1 MLIYLVMISAK
12 NITKTYKM
20 GKVSFT
26 ALNDVSIKIEDGE
39 SIAILGK
46 SGSGKSTL
54 MHTLAALDRPDSGQ
68 IIFDDKNIWEMNGKQ
83 LNKFRNENVGFI
95 FQSFF
100 MFNNESVY
108 DNVAFPLV
116 LLGTPAKIIKER
128 VMEMLE
134 LVEMTDKVKNKGNEL
149 SGGQKQRVCIA
160 RALINKPQVVFAD
173 EPTGNLDTATGS
185 KIEEIL
191 FELNEELNTSLV
203 IVTHDEDLAE
213 KCDRE
218 IELIDGRIADED

>member
-68 IIFDDKNIWEMNGKQ
+68 IIFNDKNIWEMKGKQ

-134 LVEMTDKVKNKGNEL
+134 LVEMADKVKNKGNEL

-218 IELIDGRIADED
+218 IELVDGRIVDED

>member
-1 MLIYLVMISAK
+1 MISAK

-68 IIFDDKNIWEMNGKQ
+68 IIFNDKNIWEMKGKQ

-128 VMEMLE
+128 VMGMLE
-134 LVEMTDKVKNKGNEL
+134 LVEMADKVKNKGNEL
-149 SGGQKQRVCIA
+149 SGGQKQRICIA

-191 FELNEELNTSLV
+191 FQLNEELNTTLV

-218 IELIDGRIADED
+218 IELIDGRIVDED

>member
-1 MLIYLVMISAK
+1 MISAK

-68 IIFDDKNIWEMNGKQ
+68 IIFNDKNIWEMKGKQ

-134 LVEMTDKVKNKGNEL
+134 LVEMADKVKNKGNEL

-191 FELNEELNTSLV
+191 FQLNEELNTTLV

-218 IELIDGRIADED
+218 IELIDGRIVDED